1 MDERPISD
9 VSYRQF
15 LNSEKLMGSRCKEC
29 GALFVPP
36 HPVCTKC
43 HSTNMELVELK
54 GKGNLAAFTCIFVG
68 PPSMVQQGYD
78 RKHPYCSGVVE
89 LDEGPRVVARI
100 EGVDASKPETIKIG
114 IPLTVT
120 YLHRGEGEEMNTV
133 LAFKPL

>member
-1 MDERPISD
+1 MEERPISD

-15 LNSEKLMGSRCKEC
+15 LNSEKLMGSRCKGC

-43 HSTNMELVELK
+43 HSTNMDWVELK
-54 GKGNLAAFTCIFVG
+54 GRGNLAAFTCIFVG

-89 LDEGPRVVARI
+89 LDEGPRIVARI
-100 EGVDASKPETIKIG
+100 EEVDASKPETIRIG
-114 IPLTVT
+114 TPLTVT
-120 YLHRGEGEEMNTV
+120 YLHHGEGEEMNTV

>member
-1 MDERPISD
+1 MEKRPISD

-15 LNSEKLMGSRCKEC
+15 LNSEKLMGSRCSEC

-36 HPVCTKC
+36 HSVCTRC
-43 HSTNMELVELK
+43 HSTTMEWVELK

-89 LDEGPRVVARI
+89 LDEGARVVARI
-100 EGVDASKPETIKIG
+100 AGVDASKPETIKIG
-114 IPLTVT
+114 TPLTVT
-120 YLHRGEGEEMNTV
+120 YLHRGEGEQMSTV